1 MKPWMSEEP
10 KEPSKEVQ
18 LEEQSRMSEEE
29 RAEREKRRVLA
40 STAHATWTFI
50 FLLIVARLKEA
61 AVEHV
66 VRGEGRSKEQEQRD
80 LSYEEL
86 AGGEETRPRYYEAFV
101 AIEAVERMAKEAVE
115 WRWGT
120 LKARCGLPR

>member
-66 VRGEGRSKEQEQRD
+66 VRGEGRLKEQRD

-101 AIEAVERMAKEAVE
+101 EIEAVERMAKEAVE